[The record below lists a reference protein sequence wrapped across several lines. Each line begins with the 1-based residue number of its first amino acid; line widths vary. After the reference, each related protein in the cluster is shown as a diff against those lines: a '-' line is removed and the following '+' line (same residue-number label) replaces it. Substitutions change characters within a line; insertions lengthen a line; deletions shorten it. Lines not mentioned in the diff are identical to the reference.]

1 MASNFYIE
9 NIKKV
14 ESYFHSSPVPDL
26 PGMISPYRIVRS
38 LKEFVDFSIL
48 ELYNP
53 GMDVQEREE
62 RMTQLRYI
70 ANEARRAAKT

>member
-1 MASNFYIE
+1 MTG
-9 NIKKV
+9 KV
-14 ESYFHSSPVPDL
+14 RQVEEYFRTHPLSDQ

-38 LKEFVDFSIL
+38 LKEFVEISIL

-53 GMDVQEREE
+53 KMGAHEREE
-62 RMTQLRYI
+62 LMMKLRYI